1 MLEKMI
7 NTTIKAVHET
17 QGIKHVEV
25 RSESYTH
32 AVPVYVKVRNMRMKS
47 TELKFY
53 RGLGLLV

>member
-32 AVPVYVKVRNMRMKS
+32 AVPVYVKVGSKRMKVND
-47 TELKFY
+47 LKFY